1 MDRDDLAEFF
11 SSYGPVSVKRMFSGF
26 GVYAQDVCFAVFLR
40 GELFLK
46 ADPSSVSRFEAEGST
61 PFSYSQTRSGKTI
74 LVNSWW
80 RLPARLYDE
89 PDELADWTRAAV
101 AVAHAAKIKK
111 SRGGKARNS
120 KRSTASPKRSAG
132 AKGAGHKKTV
142 AVNARRGAA
151 ARKRKLNR
159 KKA

>member
-26 GVYAQDVCFAVFLR
+26 GVYAEDVCFAVFLR

-46 ADPSSVSRFEAEGST
+46 ADPSSVARFEAEGST
-61 PFSYSQTRSGKTI
+61 PFRYSQTRSGKVI

-89 PDELADWTRAAV
+89 PDELAEWTRAAV
-101 AVAHAAKIKK
+101 VVAHAAKIKK
-111 SRGGKARNS
+111 NKGGKARNS
-120 KRSTASPKRSAG
+120 KRSKASPKRPTGVKRAG
-132 AKGAGHKKTV
+132 RKKSV
-142 AVNARRGAA
+142 AVKPRRGAA

>member
-26 GVYAQDVCFAVFLR
+26 GVYAEDVCFAVFLR

-46 ADPSSVSRFEAEGST
+46 ADPTVVARFEAEGST
-61 PFSYSQTRSGKTI
+61 PFSYSQTRSGKVI

-101 AVAHAAKIKK
+101 AVAHAVSLKKK
-111 SRGGKARNS
+111 SKKKAGNVKKAKAKTAKTARTRATARG
-120 KRSTASPKRSAG
+120 
-132 AKGAGHKKTV
+132 KKTT
-142 AVNARRGAA
+142 AASRRTA
-151 ARKRKLNR
+151 KKTLNR
-159 KKA
+159 KKL